1 MNFNRMKEMANP
13 NIDYLI
19 NILEEK
25 RVSVVT
31 RKKHSYIMYQGIE
44 SEYIYVLKEGVA
56 KISNILRDGRE
67 FNILYVAEPDFVSL
81 LEENQSDGISALF
94 NVRIETDEASFYK
107 ISRSDFWSW
116 VKNDLKLFRVV
127 DDFYKRRLALNLEIL
142 QKMTINGKKGAVC
155 ACLNSL
161 IEDFGIRKKEGILI
175 DFPVTNEDIAGFCGI
190 STRNSVNRILHDLK
204 DEKVIGVIDNKIM
217 IYNAQYL
224 EDYIS

>member
-1 MNFNRMKEMANP
+1 MKEMANP

>member
-1 MNFNRMKEMANP
+1 MKEMANP

-161 IEDFGIRKKEGILI
+161 IEDFCIRKKEGILI

>member
-1 MNFNRMKEMANP
+1 MKEMANP

-107 ISRSDFWSW
+107 ISRSDFWNW